1 MEPRA
6 LTGGARLLV
15 LPDAALAAVAAAE
28 AIASALRASL
38 EERGRFSLALSG
50 GSTPGPMFEA
60 LARADLAWQQVD
72 VFQVDER
79 VVPLTDAARNAQQ
92 LEAALLSHVSIPR
105 SQIHLIPVES
115 AGVVRDYAQTLEGVV
130 GSPAV
135 LDVVHLGLGDDGHTA
150 SLVPGDPALQISD
163 ADVAAVAPYKG
174 HARVTLTLPV
184 LNRARQLVWLVCGA
198 SKQSALAQL
207 IEGRSAAPAGRVAR
221 ERALIVTDRAALPS

>member
-79 VVPLTDAARNAQQ
+79 VVPLTDAARNARQ

-115 AGVVRDYAQTLEGVV
+115 AGWYATTRRHSRSRRIAG
-130 GSPAV
+130 GARCGPPR
-135 LDVVHLGLGDDGHTA
+135 LG
-150 SLVPGDPALQISD
+150 
-163 ADVAAVAPYKG
+163 
-174 HARVTLTLPV
+174 R
-184 LNRARQLVWLVCGA
+184 
-198 SKQSALAQL
+198 
-207 IEGRSAAPAGRVAR
+207 
-221 ERALIVTDRAALPS
+221 